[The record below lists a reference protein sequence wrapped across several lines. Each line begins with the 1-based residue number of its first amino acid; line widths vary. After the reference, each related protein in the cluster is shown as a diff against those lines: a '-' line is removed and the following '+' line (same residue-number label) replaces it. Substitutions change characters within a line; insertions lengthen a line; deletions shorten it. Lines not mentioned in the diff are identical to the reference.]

1 MNKHS
6 PFREVFFNVFQLSA
20 IIVSIHLHIFGQ
32 VQSQVPIFCS
42 YKWDIHLNSMY
53 CLCLLVFRNNWFLF
67 YLYVYMLINI
77 YVDLVACYLLNS
89 HYNLSV
95 NSLQTVS
102 SAVPSVSDSYSSPP
116 SAPNPL
122 FLVLLF
128 WLGSPYNIEVLKVE
142 FLSGDTPPFFFLKE
156 MLLYL
161 YCQIFTLRFLIKPYV
176 SIRKISSCF
185 PRAFKLNRY

>member
-1 MNKHS
+1 
-6 PFREVFFNVFQLSA
+6 
-20 IIVSIHLHIFGQ
+20 
-32 VQSQVPIFCS
+32 
-42 YKWDIHLNSMY
+42 
-53 CLCLLVFRNNWFLF
+53 
-67 YLYVYMLINI
+67 MLINI

-161 YCQIFTLRFLIKPYV
+161 YC
-176 SIRKISSCF
+176 
-185 PRAFKLNRY
+185 